1 MQAIVRGE
9 LPAPPIAALIGF
21 QLVEVEEGRVVFEL
35 TPGEHQYNPLGS
47 VHGGVA
53 STLLDSAAS
62 CAVYT
67 TLPAGTG
74 YTTSQLNVHFVR
86 PITKD
91 TGVLTCE
98 GNVIHAGGRMAT
110 AEARMADA
118 DGRLYAHG
126 TATCLLIRSR
136 QSP

>member
-1 MQAIVRGE
+1 MRGE
-9 LPAPPIAALIGF
+9 LPAPPIATLIGF
-21 QLVEVEEGRVVFEL
+21 QVVEVEEGRVVFEL
-35 TPGEHQYNPLGS
+35 VPGEHQYNPLGS

-98 GNVIHAGGRMAT
+98 GNIIHAGGRMAT
-110 AEARMADA
+110 AEARMTDA
-118 DGRLYAHG
+118 GGRIYAHG